1 MSGLVK
7 VLQGIEFEL
16 KALREEGSDFK
27 ALMSR
32 DDSFANLKLRGYE
45 RHLYAREYFAL
56 LIASL
61 EGKLPS
67 DKQLAINDMNKGRG
81 EWFHDVVFTDDKTIT
96 FYEGVPKIANE
107 PSQLEYTA
115 KKTFELNGLM
125 PANYYSV
132 IQVFNAN
139 PKLGKHI
146 WTTTY
151 KKLSEFIKTKTG
163 LILPEKNTVWPVGRC
178 GYGCDVYAYYVNRAS
193 RGVVVGK
200 KNSVK
205 TDIVGNTAKDSSD
218 TEMHKIF
225 QAVQEGKNFEYKGHI
240 YSCKD
245 K

>member
-81 EWFHDVVFTDDKTIT
+81 EWFHDVVFTDGEKIT
-96 FYEGVPKIANE
+96 FYEGVPEIANE

-146 WTTTY
+146 WTKAY
-151 KKLSEFIKTKTG
+151 DKLPEFIKTRSG
-163 LILPEKNTVWPVGRC
+163 LFLPEKNTVWPVGH
-178 GYGCDVYAYYVNRAS
+178 GYYSYDVYVYYCNYGAS

-200 KNSVK
+200 KNLIDGK
-205 TDIVGNTAKDSSD
+205 LID
-218 TEMHKIF
+218 
-225 QAVQEGKNFEYKGHI
+225 GKNINVIEQFEGYIKWHGKL
-240 YSCKD
+240 YAPFPEQFQPK
-245 K
+245 